1 MKQHYFVVVLAHSLH
16 GRLRRIHIPH
26 KALYVVVGLA
36 LFGSVS
42 LFGMVSSYL
51 RMTWKVANY
60 NSLRDQVD
68 TLRTKYQTLLK
79 ENNQKEEQLASLQM
93 MASEVSAALGINRS
107 LAGTDDIAEEGALVP
122 GYKESIEEYNF
133 LKTASIS
140 RLRHENV
147 RAWQKNIV
155 PDLWPVNGRL
165 LSRFGD
171 RMDPFS
177 GEGEAHNEFH
187 SGVDISAAMGTSVH
201 AAADGVVEY
210 AANVG
215 DGYGKMVIIDHGNG
229 LQTRYAHLS
238 RFEVVPG
245 QEIRRGEILGFSG
258 NTGRVTSPHLHFEVR
273 RGGIAVNPYPYL
285 TRSAMLQQIQPDLP
299 F

>member
-51 RMTWKVANY
+51 RMTLKVAKY

-68 TLRTKYQTLLK
+68 TLRTKYQALLK
-79 ENNQKEEQLASLQM
+79 ENDRKQEQLASLQV
-93 MASEVSAALGINRS
+93 MASEVSAALGINQS
-107 LAGTDDIAEEGALVP
+107 LAGPDEIAEEGALVP
-122 GYKESIEEYNF
+122 GYKESLEEYNF

-140 RLRHENV
+140 RLRHENA
-147 RAWQKNIV
+147 RLWQKNIV
-155 PDLWPVNGRL
+155 PSLWPVNGRI
-165 LSRFGD
+165 LSRFGE

-187 SGVDISAAMGTSVH
+187 SGMDISAAMGTSVH
-201 AAADGVVEY
+201 AAADGIVEY

-215 DGYGKMVIIDHGNG
+215 DGYGKMVVIDHGHG
-229 LQTRYAHLS
+229 MQTRYAHLS
-238 RFEVVPG
+238 RFEVIPG

-258 NTGRVTSPHLHFEVR
+258 NTGRVTSPHLHYEVR
-273 RGGIAVNPYPYL
+273 QGGVPVNPDKFL
-285 TRSAMLQQIQPDLP
+285 NHSAMLQQIQPDLP

>member
-26 KALYVVVGLA
+26 QALYVVVGLA

-51 RMTWKVANY
+51 RMSWKVANY
-60 NSLRDQVD
+60 NSMRDQVD
-68 TLRTKYQTLLK
+68 TLRSKYKDLLK
-79 ENNQKEEQLASLQM
+79 ENDQKQEQLASLQL
-93 MASEVSAALGINRS
+93 MATEVSASLGLNQS
-107 LAGTDDIAEEGALVP
+107 LAGADDITEEGPLVP
-122 GYKESIEEYNF
+122 GFKESIEEYNF

-140 RLRHENV
+140 RLQHEHT
-147 RAWQKNIV
+147 RAGQKNIV
-155 PDLWPVNGRL
+155 PSLWPVNGRI
-165 LSRFGD
+165 LSGFGG

-177 GEGEAHNEFH
+177 GEGESHNEFH

-201 AAADGVVEY
+201 AAADGIVEY
-210 AANVG
+210 AASAG
-215 DGYGKMVIIDHGNG
+215 DGYGKQVVIDHGHG

-238 RFEVVPG
+238 RFEVIPG
-245 QEIRRGEILGFSG
+245 QEIRRGEILGYSG

-273 RGGIAVNPYPYL
+273 VGGSAVNPYPYL
-285 TRSAMLQQIQPDLP
+285 THSAMLQQIQPDLP